1 MEALTPNER
10 DSFTVELFG
19 SPADLTRLLAARLT
33 EQAVHSWDVAVSL
46 DPGATLAPDSVALL
60 IDDLPQTV
68 AWVRPVPGFAPNSL
82 VTTDPE
88 RSFLLTLDP
97 AARLEAGGVDDN
109 TLRLPAEALPGSS
122 SAGSIPIMRRPCPM
136 TIELT
141 ACGKR
146 ALVSEDPGAP
156 RCPSVNPDAADGTK
170 VWT

>member
-109 TLRLPAEALPGSS
+109 TLRLPAEALPRLVFGRLDPDHAASVPDDDRIDRLRQ
-122 SAGSIPIMRRPCPM
+122 ACP
-136 TIELT
+136 
-141 ACGKR
+141 GF
-146 ALVSEDPGAP
+146 
-156 RCPSVNPDAADGTK
+156 
-170 VWT
+170 